1 MWILRS
7 ERGHRSWAIMGGPGA
22 FGMVELFADSG
33 VGDAC
38 GGRVTRCAGPALRRS
53 YGSVIESGDVSITG

>member
-1 MWILRS
+1 MGILRS
-7 ERGHRSWAIMGGPGA
+7 ERGHRPRAITGGPGA

-33 VGDAC
+33 VGDTS
-38 GGRVTRCAGPALRRS
+38 GGRVTRRAGPALRLS